1 MTEPTNPS
9 PEKASDGTAHA
20 ASTRARRVVTPSA
33 AKVRRIPMRRSSDV
47 VAYLMEREH
56 RATGRV
62 RRPAA

>member
-1 MTEPTNPS
+1 MTEPTKVS
-9 PEKASDGTAHA
+9 PEKAVDGA
-20 ASTRARRVVTPSA
+20 ADAARTRAPRAEDQRAS
-33 AKVRRIPMRRSSDV
+33 KVRRIPMRRSSDV